1 MGSVNLQ
8 KANAVI
14 DEVKKVVI
22 GKDACIFKVMAAMI
36 AGGHILLKDNNG
48 TGIFEG
54 NGSAAK
60 SCPVYT
66 GYSSGRYRRIF
77 HV

>member
-36 AGGHILLKDNNG
+36 AGGHILLDDIPGVGK
-48 TGIFEG
+48 TTLAMAF
-54 NGSAAK
+54 AK
-60 SCPVYT
+60 AM
-66 GYSSGRYRRIF
+66 
-77 HV
+77 

>member
-36 AGGHILLKDNNG
+36 AGGHILLDDIPGVEK
-48 TGIFEG
+48 TTM
-54 NGSAAK
+54 AL
-60 SCPVYT
+60 CPVYT